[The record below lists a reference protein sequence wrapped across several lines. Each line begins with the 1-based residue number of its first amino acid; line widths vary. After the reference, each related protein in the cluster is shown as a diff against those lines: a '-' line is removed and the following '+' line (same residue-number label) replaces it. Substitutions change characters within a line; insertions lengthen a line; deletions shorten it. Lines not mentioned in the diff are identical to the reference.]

1 MDFDVVVG
9 QGEDVM
15 RHPSIDLLG
24 VAVVQEVGVVNE
36 YLDRKPGP
44 T

>member
-9 QGEDVM
+9 QGEDVT
-15 RHPSIDLLG
+15 RHSSIDLLG
-24 VAVVQEVGVVNE
+24 VVVVQEVGVVNK
-36 YLDRKPGP
+36 YLDQKPGP

>member
-1 MDFDVVVG
+1 MDFDVVVS
-9 QGEDVM
+9 QGENVTC
-15 RHPSIDLLG
+15 HSSIDLLR
-24 VAVVQEVGVVNE
+24 VAVVQEVGVVNK